1 VKTTQLD
8 LESARQRHLERLC
21 RQHHLPVTIQRRAV
35 YEALCRHQDHPSADQ
50 LHLEVKA
57 TVPGLSRASIYR
69 ILEALVAMGAARKIS
84 HPGAQ
89 TRFDPKVERHH
100 HLICEGCRKIR
111 DLDDQALDGLDLP
124 HLRGFVISDYSIH
137 FRGLCAACA
146 RVAARPAGAR
156 PTNRQRSRT

>member
-35 YEALCRHQDHPSADQ
+35 YEALCRRQDHPSADQ

-69 ILEALVAMGAARKIS
+69 ILEALVAMGAARKCPES
-84 HPGAQ
+84 DG
-89 TRFDPKVERHH
+89 RRSD
-100 HLICEGCRKIR
+100 CN
-111 DLDDQALDGLDLP
+111 DDVRESRLSTE
-124 HLRGFVISDYSIH
+124 H
-137 FRGLCAACA
+137 CA
-146 RVAARPAGAR
+146 RPETTRRLP
-156 PTNRQRSRT
+156 NCRSETRLQPKN